1 MSLPFFTT
9 SKLHLVIAAL
19 MGLAGTVLLA
29 MSAHGGGAS
38 LQTAG
43 HFLLFHAP
51 VIIAVTA
58 IRRLEL
64 MPMRWGAN
72 SITVLILG
80 VTLFSGDLALRS
92 FKGIGLFPNAAP
104 IGGGLIMLGWVT
116 LAVCALM
123 SKIGR
128 SN

>member
-1 MSLPFFTT
+1 MSLPFFTA

-19 MGLAGTVLLA
+19 MGLAGTMLLA

-43 HFLLFHAP
+43 QFLLFHAP
-51 VIIAVTA
+51 VIIGVTA

-80 VTLFSGDLALRS
+80 VTLFSGDLALRA
-92 FKGIGLFPNAAP
+92 FKGVSLFANAAP
-104 IGGGLIMLGWVT
+104 IGGSLIMVGW
-116 LAVCALM
+116 LALAICALFAK
-123 SKIGR
+123 SK
-128 SN
+128 